1 MKIEVINEMEKKVLE
16 KKFSESI
23 EITITKDND
32 NENYFNQLSHFRIIL
47 SGIQDSS
54 YSIKPLQKPINQRII

>member
-1 MKIEVINEMEKKVLE
+1 MKIEVIDEKDKQILE
-16 KKFSESI
+16 KNFSESI
-23 EITITKDND
+23 EITITKNND

-54 YSIKPLQKPINQRII
+54 YSIKPLQKPINQRAI